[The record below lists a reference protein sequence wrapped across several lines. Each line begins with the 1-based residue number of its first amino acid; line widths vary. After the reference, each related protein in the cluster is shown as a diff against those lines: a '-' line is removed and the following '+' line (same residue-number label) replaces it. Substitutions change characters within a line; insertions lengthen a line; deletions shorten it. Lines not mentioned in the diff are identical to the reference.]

1 MLIYLSYLLQS
12 LDIGCFTSLK
22 HAYRCLIENKM
33 QLDFN
38 HINKFDFLEAYPQ
51 AHTEIFRPDT
61 IKNSFAATDLIPFNP
76 ERMLEQL
83 NIQLK
88 ISTLSGS

>member
-1 MLIYLSYLLQS
+1 
-12 LDIGCFTSLK
+12 
-22 HAYRCLIENKM
+22 LIENKI

-38 HINKFDFLEAYPQ
+38 YIDKFNFLKAYSQ

-61 IKNSFAATDLIPFNP
+61 IKNSFVATGLILFNP